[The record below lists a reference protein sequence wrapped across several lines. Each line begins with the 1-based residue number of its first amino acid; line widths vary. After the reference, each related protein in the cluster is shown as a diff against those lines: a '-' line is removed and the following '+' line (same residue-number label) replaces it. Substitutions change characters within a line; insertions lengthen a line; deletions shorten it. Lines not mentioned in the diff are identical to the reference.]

1 MAAKRKKSRKR
12 RKGRGKL
19 VCPKTSR
26 GKKVHASKGGCYI
39 KTRVKKV
46 SRKKRRKSR
55 KGRRRKR

>member
-1 MAAKRKKSRKR
+1 MARRKR
-12 RKGRGKL
+12 RKGGRRM

-46 SRKKRRKSR
+46 SRKRRKSR
-55 KGRRRKR
+55 RRRKR